1 MLPVTF
7 SGLGLPLLI
16 QGSLLEAL
24 GLAES
29 EFLGNQCSDEQK
41 QVVWLLL
48 QKPLKL
54 AEKFSGKDQTDQ

>member
-1 MLPVTF
+1 ML
-7 SGLGLPLLI
+7 I
-16 QGSLLEAL
+16 RGSLVEAL

-29 EFLGNQCSDEQK
+29 EFIRNQCSDEQK

-48 QKPLKL
+48 QKLRKL

>member
-1 MLPVTF
+1 ML
-7 SGLGLPLLI
+7 I
-16 QGSLLEAL
+16 WGSLVEAL

-29 EFLGNQCSDEQK
+29 EFIGNQCGDEQK